1 MKKARGK
8 CQEKYD
14 ISKLKVVHEM
24 ADCYSQKVTEC
35 LHWIPYSYEGIVNE
49 EWEKC

>member
-8 CQEKYD
+8 CQEIYD
-14 ISKLKVVHEM
+14 ISKLKVHQM
-24 ADCYSQKVTEC
+24 ADCCSQKVTEC
-35 LHWIPYSYEGIVNE
+35 LHWIPYSYDGTVK